1 MALEVSARVAALII
15 EAAAAAGA
23 SAPDLCAAS
32 GFDRGLATDPDAR
45 VAMDVVDRLWEAAAA
60 ATGDPTFGLR
70 AALGLRPGMFDVI
83 DYAVRTA
90 PTLRIAIERLIRY
103 DRLVRDAGALG
114 LTVEG
119 DRARLAYA
127 DRPAATPSRHA
138 TECKLASLLVIA
150 RQLTGRPLVA
160 TAVGFRHPA
169 PADVALHARVFGVAP
184 RFAAA
189 DDVLELAAAEL
200 DAPCPDADPALWRIV
215 ERHAEALLAARPA
228 PAQLTARVRHHL
240 TTALA
245 DGGATLAAT
254 AAHLRLS
261 ERSLQRRLADEGT
274 TFEALLD
281 ELRRE
286 LARRYLGDRALALG
300 EVAYLLG
307 YSEPSAFHRA
317 FKRWTGT
324 TPAEARRRRPAP
336 PTGSSS
342 R

>member
-15 EAAAAAGA
+15 EAAVAAGA
-23 SAPDLCAAS
+23 SAPALCAAS
-32 GFDRGLATDPDAR
+32 GFDRGRVDDPDAR
-45 VAMDVVDRLWEAAAA
+45 VAMDLVDRLWEAAAD
-60 ATGDPTFGLR
+60 ATGDPSFGLR
-70 AALGLRPGMFDVI
+70 AALGLRPGMFDVV

-90 PTLRIAIERLIRY
+90 PTLRVAIERLVRY

-114 LTVEG
+114 LTVVG
-119 DRARLAYA
+119 DRARLAHA
-127 DRPAATPSRHA
+127 QRPAAAPSRHA
-138 TECKLASLLVIA
+138 IECKLASLLVIA

-160 TAVGFRHPA
+160 TAVSFRHPA
-169 PADVALHARVFGVAP
+169 PTDVALHARVFGVAP
-184 RFAAA
+184 CFAAG
-189 DDVLELAAAEL
+189 DDALELDAAEL
-200 DAPCPDADPALWRIV
+200 DTPCPGADPALWRIV
-215 ERHAEALLAARPA
+215 ERHAEVLLAARPA

-240 TTALA
+240 TAVLA
-245 DGGATLAAT
+245 DGGATLVAT

-261 ERSLQRRLADEGT
+261 ERSLQRRLAGEGA

-286 LARRYLGDRALALG
+286 LASRYLGDRALAIG

-324 TPAEARRRRPAP
+324 TPADARRRQP